1 MKLMIGLKKK
11 KKDKNYVEPRLV
23 DFFVKNNL
31 KVEQVALGQYHT
43 VVRTHDGDVWTWGYG
58 GK

>member
-1 MKLMIGLKKK
+1 MKK
-11 KKDKNYVEPRLV
+11 KKDKNYIEPRLV

-43 VVRTHDGDVWTWGYG
+43 VVRTNDGDVWTWGYG

>member
-1 MKLMIGLKKK
+1 MIGLKKK

-31 KVEQVALGQYHT
+31 KVE
-43 VVRTHDGDVWTWGYG
+43 
-58 GK
+58 